1 MRLNIV
7 YRKNGG
13 QDAKP
18 RQVQKLVQDLDG
30 NVKYVST
37 LVSILEDVGWVE
49 QEPSG
54 KYIITDKGKS
64 DAQKY
69 RYVKAS
75 SHRNNTLH
83 IKHCST
89 P

>member
-1 MRLNIV
+1 MRIV
-7 YRKNGG
+7 VEG
-13 QDAKP
+13 DT
-18 RQVQKLVQDLDG
+18 VQKLVQDLDG

-64 DAQKY
+64 DAQSTDTI
-69 RYVKAS
+69 KAS